1 MPRLD
6 ILKQPHQSKLS
17 RPVLLTSLILQTV
30 SSYFLHIV
38 FPKIIITTTSTII
51 IPNAIYAKNAG
62 RIFSSNP
69 IINIRSVMTDI
80 PIPTVLHSFFSL
92 YFSFS
97 SFEAVLYPEINQ
109 LPCPES
115 KTMES
120 TANII
125 KTNHTIQSEPVDISA
140 SFIYMAPPKPAICR
154 FDYIILVTGIK
165 KTFSYIYSVYKSLT
179 DPIIDFLMVFNGAVI
194 SCLSRTVPERAE
206 RSFGR
211 RQRIYL

>member
-6 ILKQPHQSKLS
+6 ILKQPHQGKSS

-62 RIFSSNP
+62 RIFFSNP

-97 SFEAVLYPEINQ
+97 SFNITFYND
-109 LPCPES
+109 LP
-115 KTMES
+115 
-120 TANII
+120 NI
-125 KTNHTIQSEPVDISA
+125 
-140 SFIYMAPPKPAICR
+140 FPPKTKINAYSNLLLHYTSC
-154 FDYIILVTGIK
+154 TMIK
-165 KTFSYIYSVYKSLT
+165 QEITQYF
-179 DPIIDFLMVFNGAVI
+179 
-194 SCLSRTVPERAE
+194 
-206 RSFGR
+206 
-211 RQRIYL
+211 